1 MNLLQRFQDFISEHQ
16 LFARN
21 ETLLLAV
28 SGGVDSVVLCELF
41 KQSGYSFIIA
51 HCNFKLRAE
60 ESERDAAFVQQLATH
75 YNVPFLMKEFDT
87 KGYAASKKLSIQ
99 EAARELRYG
108 WFEELTGSKK
118 YEVGSRKSEAGSLR
132 SEVGSQNSEVRSRK
146 SEGAN
151 RKSEAGD
158 GNPKHGEGAA
168 QEPTHHSPLTT
179 HHSPLTTHLVTAHHL
194 DDNIETMLM
203 HFFRGT
209 GIHGLRGM
217 LPKQG
222 NIVRPLLFVRKQ
234 ELKQFAEENKL
245 QWVEDSS
252 NAMDKYS
259 RNYFRNQLIPFVQ
272 KIYPETENNL
282 AGNLRRFADMEMLY
296 DQALDLHKKKLLE
309 YKGEEIHIP
318 VLKLKKSVPLHT
330 IAYEIIKEFGFT
342 SAQTDEVIHLLDSE
356 SGRFVQS
363 ASHRIIKNRRWL
375 IIAPVQSEHAQTLII
390 EEDDDAI
397 VFESGR
403 LVIDHLAIDSK
414 QQAKGKRQ
422 LAPGDSQPATGFT
435 EWREQLP
442 KEPSIAFIDRKE
454 VQFPLILRKWK
465 KGDYFYPLGL
475 NKKKKL
481 ARFFIDQKLSLTD
494 KEKVWVLES
503 NKKIVW
509 VVGMRIDDRFKVT
522 EATKQILHIK
532 LQKDEVGSRK

>member
-1 MNLLQRFQDFISEHQ
+1 MNLFRRFQDFISEHQ

-28 SGGVDSVVLCELF
+28 SGGVDSVALCELC
-41 KQSGYSFIIA
+41 KRSGYSFIIA

-60 ESERDAAFVQQLATH
+60 ESDRDAAFVQQLAAG
-75 YNVPFLMKEFDT
+75 YEVPFLMKEFDT
-87 KGYAASKKLSIQ
+87 KAYAAGNKLSIQ
-99 EAARELRYG
+99 EAARELRYD
-108 WFEELTGSKK
+108 WFKELL
-118 YEVGSRKSEAGSLR
+118 ESEAGR
-132 SEVGSQNSEVRSRK
+132 
-146 SEGAN
+146 
-151 RKSEAGD
+151 
-158 GNPKHGEGAA
+158 A
-168 QEPTHHSPLTT
+168 QTT
-179 HHSPLTTHLVTAHHL
+179 NCIVTAHHL

-272 KIYPETENNL
+272 KIYSEAENNL
-282 AGNLRRFADMEMLY
+282 AGNLRRFADMELLY
-296 DQALDLHKKKLLE
+296 GQAVDLHKKKLLE
-309 YKGEEIHIP
+309 YKDKEVHIP

-330 IAYEIIKEFGFT
+330 IVYEIIKEFGFT
-342 SAQTDEVIHLLDSE
+342 SPQTDEVIHLLDSE

-363 ASHRIIKNRRWL
+363 ATHRIIKNRRWL
-375 IIAPVQSEHAQTLII
+375 IVAPVQSEHAQTLVI
-390 EEDDDAI
+390 EEDDEKI
-397 VFESGR
+397 VFEEGL
-403 LVIDHLAIDSK
+403 LVIDQLTPGNKSSDSD
-414 QQAKGKRQ
+414 RE
-422 LAPGDSQPATGFT
+422 APGSAK
-435 EWREQLP
+435 WREQLP
-442 KEPSIAFIDRKE
+442 KDPTLAFIDRKE

-509 VVGMRIDDRFKVT
+509 VVGLRIDDRFKIT
-522 EATKQILHIK
+522 EATKKILRIQLK
-532 LQKDEVGSRK
+532 S

>member
-28 SGGVDSVVLCELF
+28 SGGLDSVALCELC
-41 KQSGYSFIIA
+41 KRSRYSFIIA

-60 ESERDAAFVQQLATH
+60 ESERDAAFVQQLATG
-75 YNVPFLMKEFDT
+75 YDVPFLMKEFDT
-87 KGYAASKKLSIQ
+87 KAYATSHKLSIQ
-99 EAARELRYG
+99 EAARELRYT
-108 WFEELTGSKK
+108 WFTELLELKTGEQQ
-118 YEVGSRKSEAGSLR
+118 YEAGSMR
-132 SEVGSQNSEVRSRK
+132 SEVIPIGIGKK
-146 SEGAN
+146 SEK
-151 RKSEAGD
+151 KSA
-158 GNPKHGEGAA
+158 AA
-168 QEPTHHSPLTT
+168 QGPTRHSPLPTY
-179 HHSPLTTHLVTAHHL
+179 HIVTAHHL

-252 NAMDKYS
+252 NALDKYS

-272 KIYPETENNL
+272 KIYSEAENNL
-282 AGNLRRFADMEMLY
+282 AGNLRRFADMELLY
-296 DQALDLHKKKLLE
+296 DQALALHKKKLLE
-309 YKGEEIHIP
+309 YKGEEVHIP

-330 IAYEIIKEFGFT
+330 IVYEIIKEVGFT

-363 ASHRIIKNRRWL
+363 ATHRIIKNRRWL
-375 IIAPVQSEHAQTLII
+375 IIAPVQLEHAQTLVVD
-390 EEDDDAI
+390 EADEKI
-397 VFESGR
+397 VFEEGQ
-403 LVIDHLAIDSK
+403 LVIDQLAIDNK
-414 QQAKGKRQ
+414 QQPKGNK
-422 LAPGDSQPATGFT
+422 QPATGVAQWAQYLT
-435 EWREQLP
+435 KDSSVAQL
-442 KEPSIAFIDRKE
+442 DLKE

-481 ARFFIDQKLSLTD
+481 ARFFIDQKLSLTN

-509 VVGMRIDDRFKVT
+509 VVGMRIDDRFKIT
-522 EATKQILHIK
+522 EATKKILRIQLK
-532 LQKDEVGSRK
+532 P